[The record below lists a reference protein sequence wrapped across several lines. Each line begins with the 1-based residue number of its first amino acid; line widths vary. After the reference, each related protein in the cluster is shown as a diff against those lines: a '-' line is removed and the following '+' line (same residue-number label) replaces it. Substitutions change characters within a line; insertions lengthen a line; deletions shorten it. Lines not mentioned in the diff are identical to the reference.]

1 MKIVAIILAGGNSS
15 RMGKNKALL
24 PYNGKRLVDHI
35 ANQLILS
42 GIKNIIISGSVEGYE
57 CIPDIIKNGGPLVG
71 IATVISKIY
80 GDYDSFL
87 ILPVDL
93 PLLNSDVINQ
103 LINNNNNCDVICFK
117 SNPLP
122 FKINKSS
129 ALLAKLNS
137 SNFIDN
143 SSKQSVKSFLSK
155 FNTQILE
162 LSDRNINA
170 LTNTNTPNEWE
181 LAIRQTN

>member
-24 PYNGKRLVDHI
+24 PYNGKRLIDHI
-35 ANQLILS
+35 ANQLIIS
-42 GIKNIIISGSVEGYE
+42 GIKDIIISGSVEGYE
-57 CIPDIIKNGGPLVG
+57 SITDIIKNGGPLVG

-80 GDYDSFL
+80 SDYDSFL

-103 LINNNNNCDVICFK
+103 LINNNNDCDVICFK
-117 SNPLP
+117 SSPLP
-122 FKINKSS
+122 FIINKSA
-129 ALLAKLNS
+129 ALFNELNFL
-137 SNFIDN
+137 NFVDN
-143 SSKQSVKSFLSK
+143 LSKQSVKSFLSK
-155 FNTQILE
+155 FNTKILE
-162 LSDRNINA
+162 LSEKNINA
-170 LTNTNTPNEWE
+170 LTNTNTPKEWE

>member
-137 SNFIDN
+137 SNFIEN

-162 LSDRNINA
+162 LSDKNINA

-181 LAIRQTN
+181 LAVRQTN